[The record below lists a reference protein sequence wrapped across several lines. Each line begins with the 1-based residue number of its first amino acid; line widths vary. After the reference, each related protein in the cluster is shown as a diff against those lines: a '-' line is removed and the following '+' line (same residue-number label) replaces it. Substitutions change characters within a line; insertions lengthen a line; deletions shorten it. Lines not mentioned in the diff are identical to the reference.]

1 MRFIGVKQKFLI
13 LPEPSSDV
21 FEHSKPSVIK
31 LFLPEHRFF
40 ADCLKV
46 IPFLYNYSMKTI
58 TLLFTLLF
66 LANCAVPSNPKLS
79 FGKKCHVDGDN
90 ITYSYVWLFDKEM
103 GLKASEAQCI
113 HLPEKS
119 N

>member
-1 MRFIGVKQKFLI
+1 
-13 LPEPSSDV
+13 
-21 FEHSKPSVIK
+21 
-31 LFLPEHRFF
+31 
-40 ADCLKV
+40 
-46 IPFLYNYSMKTI
+46 MKTI

-66 LANCAVPSNPKLS
+66 LANCAIPSNPNLS

-90 ITYSYVWLFDKEM
+90 ITYSYVWLFDKDM